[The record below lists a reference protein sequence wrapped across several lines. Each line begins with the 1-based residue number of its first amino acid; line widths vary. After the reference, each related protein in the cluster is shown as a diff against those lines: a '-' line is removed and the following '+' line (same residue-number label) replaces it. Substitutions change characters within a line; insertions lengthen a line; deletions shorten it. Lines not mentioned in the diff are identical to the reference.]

1 MPQMGCARLQ
11 RDDQHHQVS
20 KIRKEI
26 IEKKHLVRD
35 FQKVNHE
42 RDAAAVEASSWGSR
56 SGGTVPVRRISS
68 KTALSC
74 LLASRMALISAS
86 IFGCKPAFSSAVKY
100 ACNPYRS
107 RMATTCSKIGAL
119 SVLRSISAS
128 AARSRT

>member
-1 MPQMGCARLQ
+1 MCGHKDADRRRQRGSFDPVERDTFQTPQMGCARLQ

-74 LLASRMALISAS
+74 LLA
-86 IFGCKPAFSSAVKY
+86 
-100 ACNPYRS
+100 
-107 RMATTCSKIGAL
+107 
-119 SVLRSISAS
+119 
-128 AARSRT
+128 